1 MVGLIFD
8 YENKL
13 IQIKIVYYGPAMSGK
28 TTSLKY
34 LFSYFGKINDLDS
47 IESSVGRT
55 LFFDF
60 GVLQFKG
67 SQWGIKFLL
76 YTATG
81 QDFYASTRPATLIGV
96 DGIIFV
102 VDSQKEYLDHNLRSW
117 NELKTLFGLEFY
129 NIPVVISLNKYDLR
143 EMKESELVDF
153 KSSIDYKKFKNLS
166 VKKTVATKGE
176 GVLDSF
182 NQLIKFVFPQ
192 LILKFKKKINCTP

>member
-1 MVGLIFD
+1 MIFD
-8 YENKL
+8 CENKVL
-13 IQIKIVYYGPAMSGK
+13 QVKIVYYGPAMSGK
-28 TTSLKY
+28 TTSLKS
-34 LFSYFGKINDLDS
+34 LFSYFQKGDSVNS
-47 IESSVGRT
+47 IESTVGRT

-67 SQWGIKFLL
+67 DNWNLKFLI
-76 YTATG
+76 YSATG
-81 QDFYASTRPATLIGV
+81 QDFYASTRPATLKGV

-117 NELKTLFGLEFY
+117 NELKTLFGLEIY

-143 EMKESELVDF
+143 KMKELEEINF
-153 KSSIDYKKFKNLS
+153 KSSIEYKKFKNLS

-182 NQLIKFVFPQ
+182 SQLIKFIFPQ
-192 LILKFKKKINCTP
+192 LSIKI

>member
-1 MVGLIFD
+1 MIFD
-8 YENKL
+8 CENKVL
-13 IQIKIVYYGPAMSGK
+13 QVKIVYYGPAMSGK
-28 TTSLKY
+28 TTSLKS
-34 LFSYFGKINDLDS
+34 LFSYFQKGDSVNS
-47 IESSVGRT
+47 IESTVGRT

-67 SQWGIKFLL
+67 DNWNLKFLI
-76 YTATG
+76 YSATG
-81 QDFYASTRPATLIGV
+81 QDFYASTRPATLKGV

-117 NELKTLFGLEFY
+117 NELKTLFGLEIY

-143 EMKESELVDF
+143 KMKELEEINF
-153 KSSIDYKKFKNLS
+153 KSSIEYKKFKNLS

-182 NQLIKFVFPQ
+182 SQLIKFIFPQ
-192 LILKFKKKINCTP
+192 LCIKI

>member
-1 MVGLIFD
+1 MGLDYIMIFD
-8 YENKL
+8 CENKVL
-13 IQIKIVYYGPAMSGK
+13 QVKIVYYGPAMSGK
-28 TTSLKY
+28 TTSLKS
-34 LFSYFGKINDLDS
+34 LFSYFQKGDSVNS
-47 IESSVGRT
+47 IESTVGRT

-67 SQWGIKFLL
+67 ANWNLKFLI
-76 YTATG
+76 YSVTG
-81 QDFYASTRPATLIGV
+81 QDFYASTRPATLKGV

-117 NELKTLFGLEFY
+117 NELKTLFGLEIY

-143 EMKESELVDF
+143 KMKELEEINF
-153 KSSIDYKKFKNLS
+153 KSSIEYKKFKNLS

-182 NQLIKFVFPQ
+182 SQLIKFIFPQ
-192 LILKFKKKINCTP
+192 LCIKI

>member
-1 MVGLIFD
+1 MIFD
-8 YENKL
+8 CENKVL
-13 IQIKIVYYGPAMSGK
+13 QVKIVYYGPAMSGK
-28 TTSLKY
+28 TTSLKS
-34 LFSYFGKINDLDS
+34 LFSYFQKGDSVNS
-47 IESSVGRT
+47 IESTVGRT

-67 SQWGIKFLL
+67 DNWNLKFLI
-76 YTATG
+76 YSATG
-81 QDFYASTRPATLIGV
+81 QDFYASTRPATLKGV

-117 NELKTLFGLEFY
+117 NELKTLFGLEIY

-143 EMKESELVDF
+143 KMKELEEINF
-153 KSSIDYKKFKNLS
+153 KSSIEFKKFKNLS

-182 NQLIKFVFPQ
+182 SQLIKFIFPQ
-192 LILKFKKKINCTP
+192 LSIKI